1 MGNVHTMYIDAR
13 MSDFVQRKL
22 ATISDSSEVKDIKRT
37 ASSGMQYEAINTP
50 KQPIVHGGRH

>member
-22 ATISDSSEVKDIKRT
+22 ATISDSNEPKKIERVAT
-37 ASSGMQYEAINTP
+37 GGLQYEAINTSS
-50 KQPIVHGGRH
+50 QPVTHGGRH